1 MVRSDYKSRL
11 GAWKR
16 RRLLI
21 CFAKSRTLWPNSRV
35 VSWGMNVED
44 EIQCADE
51 FRSVATCVD
60 VIGSV
65 EMIDLLGRQIEISFY
80 VQYLSAGG

>member
-1 MVRSDYKSRL
+1 
-11 GAWKR
+11 
-16 RRLLI
+16 LLI

-35 VSWGMNVED
+35 VSCGMNVEN

-51 FRSVATCVD
+51 FRSVATCVV
-60 VIGSV
+60 VIDSV
-65 EMIDLLGRQIEISFY
+65 EMLDLLRQIEISVY